1 MWLLYT
7 LLPIVIIIGLYL
19 FLIAPCTRRRKRAE
33 AFIADYAH
41 RGILRESDVENSLS
55 ALVGA
60 TKAGY
65 GIELDVRLDGD
76 GRVVVFHDD
85 TLKRVCGIDRN
96 MSEMTAAELSGVR
109 LNGSEEGVPTL
120 ADVLAGVDRSM
131 PLCVELK
138 GTSPDTSL
146 CPKVAELLDGY
157 DGAYSIESFNPFLLA
172 WFKKNRPDVIRG
184 QLVSN
189 FFREGGTSLVIKLLC
204 TPMLTNVLSRPDYIS
219 YNAQFK
225 LLSVT
230 LCEKL
235 FGAVMFAWTIR
246 DRELYKRVRAR
257 GHAAIFQ
264 DFEPRIEK

>member
-1 MWLLYT
+1 MIAI
-7 LLPIVIIIGLYL
+7 PISLVVLILLYL
-19 FLIAPCTRRRKRAE
+19 FLIAPRNRRQMNK
-33 AFIADYAH
+33 FKSVMYAH
-41 RGILRESDVENSLS
+41 RGLHNGERAENSMS
-55 ALVGA
+55 AFRAAVEG
-60 TKAGY
+60 GY
-65 GIELDVRLDGD
+65 GIELDVRLSRDGKL
-76 GRVVVFHDD
+76 VVFHDD
-85 TLKRVCGIDRN
+85 TLKRVCGIDRK

-120 ADVLAGVDRSM
+120 AEVLAGVDRTM

-138 GTSPDTSL
+138 GTTSDTSL

-157 DGAYSIESFNPFLLA
+157 DGTYSVESFNPFLLA

-189 FFREGGTSLVIKLLC
+189 FFREGGTSLVVKLLC

-219 YNAQFK
+219 YNARFK
-225 LLSVT
+225 QLSVM

-235 FGAVMFAWTIR
+235 FGATMFAWTIR
-246 DRELYKRVRAR
+246 DKELYARVRAR

-264 DFEPRIEK
+264 DFEPRIKNER